1 MSPVGASEPSSESY
15 QLLVK
20 RSHACLPHHPKPCFQ
35 GGEGGSRP
43 RSAVQGYRPIWCPRH
58 CLGHVF
64 FFFFFSIL
72 AFYRSTIHIQ
82 QNVRWCVCSSMNF
95 HILNSLVYS
104 TPWLTHSITSN
115 PESPQRFTLVA
126 IALQAITIL
135 SVLIEIKS
143 IWRQINHLKVNS
155 SVSLNPF
162 TMLCNH
168 AHLCLAPKHC
178 HHPKIKPLPQEA
190 VPHLQPTSTQ
200 LLETTSLLFVP
211 RFIYSGYFVQGH
223 MQHVTFRVRLLSL
236 SVRFSRSTH
245 FIACIR
251 APSFVL
257 LNCVNGLHFLMHSS
271 IDELLSLSVYY
282 E

>member
-1 MSPVGASEPSSESY
+1 MSPVGASEPSSESD
-15 QLLVK
+15 QLLVR
-20 RSHACLPHHPKPCFQ
+20 RSHACLPHHPKRASKVVR
-35 GGEGGSRP
+35 EGAG
-43 RSAVQGYRPIWCPRH
+43 RSVQCRATDLSDAPGTVW
-58 CLGHVF
+58 GM
-64 FFFFFSIL
+64 FFFFSIL

-82 QNVRWCVCSSMNF
+82 QNVRWCVCNSMNF
-95 HILNSLVYS
+95 HILNSPVYS
-104 TPWLTHSITSN
+104 TPWLTNSITSN
-115 PESPQRFTLVA
+115 PESPQRFTLVT

-135 SVLIEIKS
+135 SVLEIKS

-178 HHPKIKPLPQEA
+178 HHSKIKPLPQEA
-190 VPHLQPTSTQ
+190 VPHLQPTSPQ

-211 RFIYSGYFVQGH
+211 RFIYSGYFVQGIV
-223 MQHVTFRVRLLSL
+223 QHVTFRVHLLSL
-236 SVRFSRSTH
+236 NVRFSRSTH

-257 LNCVNGLHFLMHSS
+257 LNCMNGLHFLMPSS
-271 IDELLSLSVYY
+271 IDELLSLSVFY